1 MIQILSGVGLFFLG
15 IMVGAVFHRS
25 FQGETSK
32 NKRLEQ
38 KLAELQDTH
47 SRYQAEVSEHFMDT
61 AKAVQTLTKSYRDVH
76 AQLAKGASRLCN
88 DDHSEDFLSINFT
101 KDNSDSEN
109 TQAKDSHHYAPPMDY
124 APKDTPDAEGT
135 LSERYGLQ
143 DSDIPEN
150 NLNEQTTLETLK
162 ANNPAYDSQLAEKE
176 QNQEPLQQEAE
187 QPRSS
192 S

>member
-76 AQLAKGASRLCN
+76 TQLAKGASRLCN
-88 DDHSEDFLSINFT
+88 DDHSDDFLSINFT
-101 KDNSDSEN
+101 KDNPESEN
-109 TQAKDSHHYAPPMDY
+109 TQTKDSHHYAPPMDY

-143 DSDIPEN
+143 DSDIPES
-150 NLNEQTTLETLK
+150 NLNEQTTRETLK
-162 ANNPAYDSQLAEKE
+162 ANNPAYESQLSEKE
-176 QNQEPLQQEAE
+176 KSQEPLQQEDE
-187 QPRSS
+187 QPRPSN
-192 S
+192 